1 MKLAIVGTR
10 SFTNYEAFVREV
22 ERILSERKLTPTV
35 IVSGGA
41 KGADTLAE
49 RYAKDKSLALEVYKP
64 DWKHKGAGKE
74 RNKRIVESADFMIA
88 FWDFESRGTQHTITL
103 WRKTLKPFEI
113 VNINKL

>member
-22 ERILSERKLTPTV
+22 ERILSERKLTPSV

-49 RYAKDKSLALEVYKP
+49 RYAKDKSLALEVTSPTGNTKAAA
-64 DWKHKGAGKE
+64 KSETNA
-74 RNKRIVESADFMIA
+74 S
-88 FWDFESRGTQHTITL
+88 SRMPTS
-103 WRKTLKPFEI
+103 
-113 VNINKL
+113 